1 MEIRKREAKVFLTT
15 KQIEDLEET
24 IEEMNNNNETEGEYG
39 SIESLQ
45 NDILTMTENKK
56 KQQEQILI
64 LNESTKQNL
73 VKRQTM
79 KDNLYENY
87 QDIRKIKDS
96 IEQRITNE
104 DIRDFLEL
112 VIKNNFLE
120 SQNVQLL
127 LNLQLQ
133 ARTMID
139 LKNMITKQQKFIDD
153 NDIVGKHDG
162 SKYNLFFSLISSSL
176 FILSDIDL
184 FSDDENDKEIAGDM
198 GQEIP
203 DLTGEENNTDNQLDD
218 DNNQIAITSSN
229 NNVDLDGIT
238 RSAGAIQGRKIGA
251 DGKHAK
257 VSQFNNSSAGDYE
270 G

>member
-45 NDILTMTENKK
+45 NDIQTMTENKK

-162 SKYNLFFSLISSSL
+162 SKYNFIFFIYLI
-176 FILSDIDL
+176 FIIYSFRHRPI
-184 FSDDENDKEIAGDM
+184 F
-198 GQEIP
+198 
-203 DLTGEENNTDNQLDD
+203 
-218 DNNQIAITSSN
+218 
-229 NNVDLDGIT
+229 
-238 RSAGAIQGRKIGA
+238 
-251 DGKHAK
+251 
-257 VSQFNNSSAGDYE
+257 
-270 G
+270 

>member
-1 MEIRKREAKVFLTT
+1 MKK
-15 KQIEDLEET
+15 
-24 IEEMNNNNETEGEYG
+24 NGETEGEYG
-39 SIESLQ
+39 SIDSLEKE
-45 NDILTMTENKK
+45 IETMTSNKE
-56 KQQEQILI
+56 KQKEQILI

-162 SKYNLFFSLISSSL
+162 SKYLHIFKNIYLFFFQTL
-176 FILSDIDL
+176 
-184 FSDDENDKEIAGDM
+184 
-198 GQEIP
+198 
-203 DLTGEENNTDNQLDD
+203 
-218 DNNQIAITSSN
+218 TSSRTTRMRKN
-229 NNVDLDGIT
+229 WWAMIFLIKLTMRDRLTVILWRIKIT
-238 RSAGAIQGRKIGA
+238 T
-251 DGKHAK
+251 
-257 VSQFNNSSAGDYE
+257 
-270 G
+270 

>member
-1 MEIRKREAKVFLTT
+1 
-15 KQIEDLEET
+15 
-24 IEEMNNNNETEGEYG
+24 
-39 SIESLQ
+39 
-45 NDILTMTENKK
+45 
-56 KQQEQILI
+56 
-64 LNESTKQNL
+64 
-73 VKRQTM
+73 M

-96 IEQRITNE
+96 IEERITNE

-162 SKYNLFFSLISSSL
+162 N
-176 FILSDIDL
+176 IDL
-184 FSDDENDKEIAGDM
+184 FSDDENEKEM
-198 GQEIP
+198 GGEIP
-203 DLTGEENNTDNQLDD
+203 DLTNEEAQTDNPLDDENNGVT
-218 DNNQIAITSSN
+218 AS
-229 NNVDLDGIT
+229 VDVDAVT
-238 RSAGAIQGRKIGA
+238 RSAGAVQGRKLGA
-251 DGKHAK
+251 EAKNAK
-257 VSQFNNSSAGDYE
+257 VSLFNNNVAEDAG
-270 G
+270 